1 MVGGNC
7 DAMSDVD
14 GDNVWDVT
22 ISLTPGDN
30 VEYKYSADSWTIQE
44 MNDPGVH
51 VQMETLLIQIEY

>member
-1 MVGGNC
+1 MQDVILLQLPNPNGTFNGWCGNC

-30 VEYKYSADSWTIQE
+30 VEYKYSADSWTIQK
-44 MNDPGVH
+44 
-51 VQMETLLIQIEY
+51 